1 MKISDVFVV
10 SNLVRQREH
19 LLALRKDAKITGS
32 ISVGSWTS
40 DNLDPV
46 MIELIRPII
55 NAELDQ
61 RIAVVEGDLRD
72 LGVVLE

>member
-1 MKISDVFVV
+1 VKITDVHLV

-32 ISVGSWTS
+32 ISVGSWSS
-40 DNLDPV
+40 DSLDPV
-46 MIELIRPII
+46 MIELIRPVI

-61 RIAVVEGDLRD
+61 RIAVIDGDLRD